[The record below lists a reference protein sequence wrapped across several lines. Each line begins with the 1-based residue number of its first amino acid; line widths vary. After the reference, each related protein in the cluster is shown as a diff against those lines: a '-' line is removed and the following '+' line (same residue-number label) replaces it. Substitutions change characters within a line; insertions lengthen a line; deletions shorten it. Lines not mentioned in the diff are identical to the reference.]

1 MKRSEKR
8 KNIKEN
14 SNLDAKKAISDD
26 SLEQVSGG
34 VYRPE
39 LRSLGFHE
47 HSLPPRLPR
56 LPRRRPEHSAGIP
69 GRIEPR

>member
-1 MKRSEKR
+1 MKKSEKR
-8 KNIKEN
+8 KNIKRN
-14 SNLDAKKAISDD
+14 SNLDNRKNVSDD

-39 LRSLGFHE
+39 LGSLDFHE
-47 HSLPPRLPR
+47 HRLP
-56 LPRRRPEHSAGIP
+56 RRPEHSAGIP

>member
-1 MKRSEKR
+1 MKKSEKR
-8 KNIKEN
+8 KNIKRN
-14 SNLDAKKAISDD
+14 SNLDNRKNVSDD

-39 LRSLGFHE
+39 LRSLDFHDD
-47 HSLPPRLPR
+47 HRYR
-56 LPRRRPEHSAGIP
+56 FHANRKPELIHRAGIP